1 MQFFYCELPLP
12 RIKPASH
19 TACNQA
25 RFIDLPEQ
33 LADRQASSGNVRLMR
48 RTKDF
53 DNSRFVLSGKL
64 VDVCAALDELA
75 AQEQHN
81 TWRIAAQ

>member
-1 MQFFYCELPLP
+1 MQFFYCDLPLP
-12 RIKPASH
+12 RINPASH

-25 RFIDLPEQ
+25 RYINLPEQ

-48 RTKDF
+48 RMKDF

-81 TWRIAAQ
+81 TWRVAAQ